1 MLEKTLESP
10 LDSKEI
16 KSVNAKGSQ
25 HWIFL
30 EALMLKLQYFGH
42 LMWWTNSLEKMLMMG
57 KIEGMWRRGW
67 HHWLNEHEFEQI
79 LRDNEEQGSLVCC
92 NRWGHKKP
100 DTTKWLIINISF
112 LYLIYNCFVVCV
124 QLLEQLVSVWW
135 FYKMCWYIHLYWEP
149 NGSFFV
155 GSLSILSCCWNSF
168 SLIFDSFFIMCLGEG
183 LF

>member
-1 MLEKTLESP
+1 MYRCKSWTIKKAAYWRIYAFEVWCWRRLLRVLWTARRSNQSMLRA
-10 LDSKEI
+10 
-16 KSVNAKGSQ
+16 VNTEYY
-25 HWIFL
+25 L

-92 NRWGHKKP
+92 NPWGHKKP
-100 DTTKWLIINISF
+100 DTTKWLIINMISF

-135 FYKMCWYIHLYWEP
+135 FYKMCWYIHLYW
-149 NGSFFV
+149 
-155 GSLSILSCCWNSF
+155 
-168 SLIFDSFFIMCLGEG
+168 
-183 LF
+183 